1 MNRILFLSIA
11 VIIMAGCTSR
21 KDKKVLS
28 DVDNNPKNEI
38 TQDKIQLPVDL
49 IKLITDS
56 LDGYSIPTK
65 EDYDTK
71 VNSFIESI
79 PYPYFCKDDFD
90 GNREID
96 YAFLLKSSDNRLSFF
111 IFNNINDNFQII
123 NMGSIPMGIS
133 EKGITTIISI
143 KEKGNWFAFDT
154 TIFVPNNGIS
164 LELLEESRTNSYY
177 WDGSRYQRFFED

>member
-1 MNRILFLSIA
+1 
-11 VIIMAGCTSR
+11 MAGCTSR

-65 EDYDTK
+65 GDYDTK

-90 GNREID
+90 GNGGNEIVTLNSYTGKISTYNVKFTPKD
-96 YAFLLKSSDNRLSFF
+96 NMVKSIVEIILTRNSK
-111 IFNNINDNFQII
+111 NNL
-123 NMGSIPMGIS
+123 
-133 EKGITTIISI
+133 ISI
-143 KEKGNWFAFDT
+143 VR
-154 TIFVPNNGIS
+154 FVDY
-164 LELLEESRTNSYY
+164 LL
-177 WDGSRYQRFFED
+177 